1 MATIKIKGN
10 PVQTIGT
17 LPKPGE
23 KAPDFNLTKSDLSD
37 ISLKDFSGK
46 KVVLNLFPSIDTPVC
61 SASVRRFN
69 QEVSNFPDAV
79 VICASRDLPFALA
92 RVCEAE
98 GLKDVIP
105 ASELRDLAFGD
116 TYGIRITEGPLA
128 GLFARSAVVIDE
140 KGIVLYAKFVEELT
154 TEPDYEEVLDV
165 LRKTPAGSEDD
176 SEACTS
182 SATAEHSRMTDNDE
196 PCDDGRAG

>member
-1 MATIKIKGN
+1 MATINVKGN
-10 PVQTIGT
+10 PVRTVGE

-23 KAPDFNLTKSDLSD
+23 KAPGFTLTKSDFSD

-46 KVVLNLFPSIDTPVC
+46 KIVLNLFFSIDTPVC

-69 QEVSNFPDAV
+69 QEASNFPDTV
-79 VICASRDLPFALA
+79 VICASRDLPFGLA

-116 TYGIRITEGPLA
+116 AYGIRIAEGPIK
-128 GLFARSAVVIDE
+128 GLFARSIVVIDE
-140 KGIVLYAKFVEELT
+140 NGVVLYSKLNEELS
-154 TEPDYEEVLDV
+154 TEPDYEPVLDV
-165 LRKTPAGSEDD
+165 LRGKSADD
-176 SEACTS
+176 KDELCTS
-182 SATAEHSRMTDNDE
+182 SATAEHSRTTDSDD